1 MNARIMHDALCKKEK
16 FILVSKVI
24 FQNDFDKI
32 EGVYNVLPLSPL
44 EINGKIFSWMHDYA

>member
-44 EINGKIFSWMHDYA
+44 EINGKMFSWMQDFA